1 MTRTAAK
8 SSRESAAA
16 KPAAGY
22 DTDFFA
28 WTQEQ
33 ARLLREGRFSEIDVE
48 NVAEELDSLGNSQK
62 REVRSR
68 LVVVLLHLLKWLHQP
83 SRRSGSWQSTLI
95 GQREEILSELE
106 DSPSLQS
113 FPASQLARAYATARR
128 KASAETRIPLETF
141 PEACPFTIEQILDPD
156 FLPDESAA

>member
-8 SSRESAAA
+8 PSREPAAA
-16 KPAAGY
+16 KPATGY
-22 DTDFFA
+22 ETDFFA

-33 ARLLREGRFSEIDVE
+33 ARLLREGRFSEIDIE

-68 LVVVLLHLLKWLHQP
+68 LVVVLLHLLKWRYQP
-83 SRRSGSWQSTLI
+83 AKRSGSWQSTLI
-95 GQREEILSELE
+95 GQREDIRSELE

-113 FPASQLARAYATARR
+113 YPASQLSRAYATARL
-128 KASAETRIPLETF
+128 KASAETKLPLETF
-141 PEACPFTIEQILDPD
+141 PETCPFTIEEILDPD